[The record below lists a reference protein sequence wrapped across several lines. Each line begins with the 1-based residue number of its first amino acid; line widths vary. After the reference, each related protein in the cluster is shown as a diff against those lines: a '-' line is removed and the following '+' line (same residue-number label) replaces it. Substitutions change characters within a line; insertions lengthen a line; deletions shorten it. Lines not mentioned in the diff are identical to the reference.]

1 MVGAS
6 KILTVSYGTFSCTLE
21 GFDEPFTTMKA
32 IAEYFRDLAAEDRYF
47 GAEPPQPDAEMLHRI
62 AEREMARRVDAKIE
76 KNSVVLRPGAAAT
89 PEPAPAVVAMPA
101 VVQVAVTPVG
111 PAAAAPEG
119 VGDPISESVAA
130 KLQRIRSAVA
140 QARAAQGTADPEP
153 DLAAPPQAAPA
164 VTPDPAPETAAEP
177 IAAPEDFGF
186 ALDISGPLR
195 AEELSAEEPSAE
207 ATQPPRAD
215 PAAESEDEDE
225 DETPGGSMDPEKIE
239 RMRRRAERRAARQ
252 LQAEAQGTA
261 EDAVEDAA
269 EPGTTPE
276 AEAVPAPAA
285 PVTASP
291 VTASPVTASPV
302 TTAPEVAAAE
312 AAASPEA
319 PRPVIRARVIKL
331 RRAEPLAAAA
341 PVPAPE
347 ATPETE
353 LEAVSVADPAA
364 AEDIDRMLTSVSATM
379 AEAAAPESPAAPEPA
394 ALSAEAEAELMA
406 DLAALTEDLGDVD
419 WGIEGW
425 STESAAAAP
434 ETDAEAEVDTD
445 PAPEPV
451 AAVSATD
458 LAAEAAAEP
467 EVEIEALVVE
477 LDPES
482 EEEAPAATVF
492 AAAASAPA
500 RPEIDLDA
508 LFAED
513 PPDRAAIAAA
523 PAEELPP
530 GGVDRRKHPTEP
542 LILPARPAAK
552 APPLPE
558 GDLPRLLEKAD
569 AQMAGNENRRRI
581 SAIAHLKAAVAATVA
596 ERRAGNEAVEKDETA
611 PYRQDL
617 TQAVRPRRPVLPG
630 VGESH
635 HQTAARPEA
644 RPAPLVLVSEQRVD
658 RAPAEAVAKAQAVRP
673 RRIVAATLVQETAPE
688 AADDEIE
695 LPLSLEEASSFAEF
709 AQSRAPQGLAEL
721 LEAAAAYTAQVE
733 GRPHFSPPQIMSKV
747 SAVGD
752 ASFSREDRLRM
763 FGTLLRQGKIA
774 KVKRGQYAITEA
786 SRFYQARA

>member
-76 KNSVVLRPGAAAT
+76 KNSVVLRPGVAAT

-101 VVQVAVTPVG
+101 VVQVAVTPVA
-111 PAAAAPEG
+111 PATTAPEG

-140 QARAAQGTADPEP
+140 QARAAQEPAEPEP

-164 VTPDPAPETAAEP
+164 ITPNPAPETAAEP

-215 PAAESEDEDE
+215 PAAESEEEDE

-261 EDAVEDAA
+261 EDAA
-269 EPGTTPE
+269 EPGTAPE

-285 PVTASP
+285 PETTSP
-291 VTASPVTASPV
+291 VTASPVTASPE

-347 ATPETE
+347 ATPK
-353 LEAVSVADPAA
+353 AVSVADPAA
-364 AEDIDRMLTSVSATM
+364 AEDIDRMLASVSATM

-406 DLAALTEDLGDVD
+406 DLAALTENLGDVD

-425 STESAAAAP
+425 SSESAEADPAPAEAEPAATEAAP
-434 ETDAEAEVDTD
+434 EPEVD
-445 PAPEPV
+445 
-451 AAVSATD
+451 
-458 LAAEAAAEP
+458 L
-467 EVEIEALVVE
+467 EALVVE
-477 LDPES
+477 LDPEPEP
-482 EEEAPAATVF
+482 EEDAPAA
-492 AAAASAPA
+492 AAA
-500 RPEIDLDA
+500 PEIDLDA

-513 PPDRAAIAAA
+513 PPEPA
-523 PAEELPP
+523 PAALTVVQVPPDALPP
-530 GGVDRRKHPTEP
+530 GITDRRTHPTEP
-542 LILPARPAAK
+542 LILPVRPAAK

-635 HQTAARPEA
+635 HQTAARPDA

-673 RRIVAATLVQETAPE
+673 RRIVAATLAQETAPE

-695 LPLSLEEASSFAEF
+695 PPLSPEEASSFAEF

-747 SAVGD
+747 TAIGD

>member
-76 KNSVVLRPGAAAT
+76 KNGVILRPGEAAAR
-89 PEPAPAVVAMPA
+89 EPAPVVVAMPA
-101 VVQVAVTPVG
+101 GAPVAGT
-111 PAAAAPEG
+111 PAAPVAAPTIAATPEVG
-119 VGDPISESVAA
+119 GDPISESVAA

-140 QARAAQGTADPEP
+140 QARAAQGPAEPDADP
-153 DLAAPPQAAPA
+153 DLAPSAPAQTTPVQTAQIPEADPVAAAAPEA
-164 VTPDPAPETAAEP
+164 ETDPGTEA

-195 AEELSAEEPSAE
+195 AEDLAAEEPGAE
-207 ATQPPRAD
+207 APPAATTQAARPD
-215 PAAESEDEDE
+215 PALDSEDEEE
-225 DETPGGSMDPEKIE
+225 DETPGSMDPEKIE

-252 LQAEAQGTA
+252 VQAEAQGTA
-261 EDAVEDAA
+261 EDAA
-269 EPGTTPE
+269 EPA
-276 AEAVPAPAA
+276 AEAVPTPAA
-285 PVTASP
+285 PE
-291 VTASPVTASPV
+291 
-302 TTAPEVAAAE
+302 TTAPEAAAAQ
-312 AAASPEA
+312 AAVAPEA

-341 PVPAPE
+341 PVPAHETTPE
-347 ATPETE
+347 A
-353 LEAVSVADPAA
+353 ASVADPA
-364 AEDIDRMLTSVSATM
+364 AEDIDRMLASVSATM
-379 AEAAAPESPAAPEPA
+379 AEAAAPESPTAPEPA
-394 ALSAEAEAELMA
+394 ALSPEAEAELMA
-406 DLAALTEDLGDVD
+406 ELAALTENLGDVD

-425 STESAAAAP
+425 STESAEAAPVSEPAAP
-434 ETDAEAEVDTD
+434 EA
-445 PAPEPV
+445 APEPR
-451 AAVSATD
+451 
-458 LAAEAAAEP
+458 LAAEAAPEP
-467 EVEIEALVVE
+467 EAEVEALVVE
-477 LDPES
+477 LDPEP
-482 EEEAPAATVF
+482 EEAAPEAPAAKK
-492 AAAASAPA
+492 
-500 RPEIDLDA
+500 PEIDIDA

-513 PPDRAAIAAA
+513 TPAPAAFTVVTLPPDA
-523 PAEELPP
+523 PPP
-530 GGVDRRKHPTEP
+530 GVAERRTHPAEP

-552 APPLPE
+552 VPPLPE

-596 ERRAGNEAVEKDETA
+596 ERRAGTEEAQKDETA

-617 TQAVRPRRPVLPG
+617 TQAVRPRRPVLPA

-673 RRIVAATLVQETAPE
+673 RRIIAASLTQEPAPE
-688 AADDEIE
+688 ATDDEIE
-695 LPLSLEEASSFAEF
+695 LPLSPEEASSFAEF

-774 KVKRGQYAITEA
+774 KVKRGQYAITKA

>member
-111 PAAAAPEG
+111 PAATAPEG

-140 QARAAQGTADPEP
+140 QARAAQGTAEPEP

-164 VTPDPAPETAAEP
+164 VAPDPAPETAAEP
-177 IAAPEDFGF
+177 IAAPEEFGF

-195 AEELSAEEPSAE
+195 ADELNPEDRQDILP
-207 ATQPPRAD
+207 D
-215 PAAESEDEDE
+215 PALEDEDE
-225 DETPGGSMDPEKIE
+225 DEAPGPGGSMDPEKIE
-239 RMRRRAERRAARQ
+239 RMRRRAERRAAR
-252 LQAEAQGTA
+252 LMQAEAPGDTGAASAPLPEAGT
-261 EDAVEDAA
+261 VPVPAA
-269 EPGTTPE
+269 E
-276 AEAVPAPAA
+276 AMA
-285 PVTASP
+285 PVMDAP
-291 VTASPVTASPV
+291 E
-302 TTAPEVAAAE
+302 TAPAE
-312 AAASPEA
+312 AAAPALPEA

-331 RRAEPLAAAA
+331 RRAEPPAAPAPAAA
-341 PVPAPE
+341 PPAE
-347 ATPETE
+347 A
-353 LEAVSVADPAA
+353 EAEP
-364 AEDIDRMLTSVSATM
+364 AEDIDRMLASVAATM
-379 AEAAAPESPAAPEPA
+379 AEASAPESPAAPEPA
-394 ALSAEAEAELMA
+394 ALSPEAEDELMA
-406 DLAALTEDLGDVD
+406 ELAALTENLGDVD

-425 STESAAAAP
+425 SAESPAAAP
-434 ETDAEAEVDTD
+434 EIATEAEVDAEA
-445 PAPEPV
+445 APEPV
-451 AAVSATD
+451 ATDSATEV
-458 LAAEAAAEP
+458 ATEAAAEP

-477 LDPES
+477 LDPEP
-482 EEEAPAATVF
+482 EEEAPAAAVS

-523 PAEELPP
+523 LSEELPP
-530 GGVDRRKHPTEP
+530 GGVDRRKHPAEP
-542 LILPARPAAK
+542 LILPPRPVAK

-596 ERRAGNEAVEKDETA
+596 ERRAGTEEVQKDETA

-617 TQAVRPRRPVLPG
+617 TQAVRPRRPVLPA

-673 RRIVAATLVQETAPE
+673 RRIVAATLAQGTAAEAET
-688 AADDEIE
+688 DEE
-695 LPLSLEEASSFAEF
+695 TEVPLSPEEASSFAEF

-747 SAVGD
+747 TAIGD